1 LILPFDFGGI
11 AWGRRRVRGFR
22 GDASFAY
29 LMTAVESE
37 AVIPSALVFQPA
49 GFLLAVPVPSVD
61 SVVGGS
67 SAIQEVVLQERRM
80 VRVL

>member
-1 LILPFDFGGI
+1 
-11 AWGRRRVRGFR
+11 
-22 GDASFAY
+22 
-29 LMTAVESE
+29 MTAVESE

-67 SAIQEVVLQERRM
+67 PAYIPEEVVLQERPM

>member
-1 LILPFDFGGI
+1 
-11 AWGRRRVRGFR
+11 VRGFR

-67 SAIQEVVLQERRM
+67 PAYIPEEVVLQERPM